1 MQGEVRMTQARFL
14 RTISILCAAATLWLC
29 VGCGTILYPERRG
42 QRTAARVDAGVAV
55 MDGLWCLLIIPGI
68 IAFAVD
74 FSNGAIYLP
83 AGAASNGPGRIVKTP
98 NGRTD
103 EVAIERTLRQQTGL
117 SIHVDAP
124 TVIRRVLSQRD
135 DVARTVAEARQ
146 DPRAIH

>member
-1 MQGEVRMTQARFL
+1 MTQARFL

-42 QRTAARVDAGVAV
+42 QRTAAHVDVGVAV

-68 IAFAVD
+68 VAFAVD

-83 AGAASNGPGRIVKTP
+83 AGAASNGPERIVKIP
-98 NGRTD
+98 GGRTD
-103 EVAIERTLRQQTGL
+103 DVSIERTVWQQTGL
-117 SIHVDAP
+117 TIHLDDFA
-124 TVIRRVLSQRD
+124 VIRREISQRD

-146 DPRAIH
+146 DQRAIR